1 MKKCLLLLAVVGLM
15 MVSAP
20 AYSQY
25 VFIDVNGDGLNSVN
39 PATPSTVP
47 DDVLTASTTSVDVY
61 FVTNGN
67 RDGSLATCIWSP
79 NPFDINSY
87 ELILH
92 STGTGSVLYGTWHDN
107 TGFPTAPIR
116 CGNGTQCPVP
126 GTPSSDVWIGKF
138 DLAYKPEG
146 KYKVGT
152 LDITVTGSVKLDFAS
167 TTTLDPV
174 AATQFGSSCRGSM
187 DNNTIALGQDFFGND
202 GTESPTPVK
211 ATTWGKIKS
220 LYK

>member
-15 MVSAP
+15 MVGAP

-25 VFIDVNGDGLNSVN
+25 VFLDVTGDSLNSVN
-39 PATPSTVP
+39 PATPSTAR
-47 DDVLTASTTSVDVY
+47 DDVLTPSVTTVDVW
-61 FVTNGN
+61 FVTNAN
-67 RDGSLATCIWSP
+67 RDGSPATCIWSAD
-79 NPFDINSY
+79 PFAINSY
-87 ELILH
+87 EIILH
-92 STGTGSVLYGTWHDN
+92 SSGTGSVLYGTWHDN
-107 TGFPTAPIR
+107 TGFPTPSIR

-167 TTTLDPV
+167 TTTLD
-174 AATQFGSSCRGSM
+174 AIASTNFGSSCRGSQ
-187 DNNTIALGQDFFGND
+187 DNNTIALGREFFDND

-211 ATTWGKIKS
+211 STTWGKIKS
-220 LYK
+220 LYR